1 MATAV
6 IALIALAG
14 VVFIVSPSVP
24 RFERPMRAW
33 LDECGL
39 AGIPL
44 GVIVVVLL
52 AVALTVSGVVAVLV
66 PIAVLAPIALVASL
80 AIPIAALD
88 AARSRRRTI
97 AQSRWPDVIDT
108 MRMAFRAGSS
118 LPESFQ
124 AAQAQVPREW
134 QAVWSIAVS
143 DLLRGSEIE
152 PVVRRL
158 RAELAEPIADRVCDA
173 ILVAHELGGTE
184 LPRILE
190 ELARSVRDDVRLRR
204 EATSRQSWVRHAARL
219 GSAAPWVLVVLL
231 GSRPENRHAF
241 SGPAGTAL
249 LVACAG
255 ATVVAYIVMTAMGR
269 IPDAPRWVTDD

>member
-14 VVFIVSPSVP
+14 VVVIVSPATP
-24 RFERPMRAW
+24 RLERPLRAW

-39 AGIPL
+39 AGISL
-44 GVIVVVLL
+44 GSVVVVLVAL
-52 AVALTVSGVVAVLV
+52 ALTVSGVVAVLV

-108 MRMAFRAGSS
+108 MRMSLRAGAS
-118 LPESFQ
+118 LPDAFH

-134 QAVWSIAVS
+134 QAAWSTGVS
-143 DLLRGSEIE
+143 GLVRGAGIE
-152 PVVRRL
+152 SVVRVL

-173 ILVAHELGGTE
+173 LVIAHELGGTE

-190 ELARSVRDDVRLRR
+190 ELARSARDDVRLRR

-231 GSRPENRHAF
+231 GSRPENRDAF
-241 SGPAGTAL
+241 SGQAGTAL

-255 ATVVAYIVMTAMGR
+255 ATVVAYIVMTALGR
-269 IPDAPRWVTDD
+269 IPEAPRWVIDD